1 MSLKERLAEESKAA
15 LKAGEKVR
23 LSTLRLL
30 AASVKNREVELLHP
44 LDDDEFVE
52 TATREAKRRRE
63 AIEAYENAG
72 REDRAAVEREELAVL
87 QTYLPAALTDVEVDA
102 LIDEAVAE
110 TGAIGPGDIGKVMSA
125 FMAAA
130 KGRADGRAVQ
140 ARVRSRLGA

>member
-1 MSLKERLAEESKAA
+1 VSLKERLAEESRAA

-30 AASVKNREVELLHP
+30 AASVKNREVELRHP

-52 TATREAKRRRE
+52 AATREAKRRRE
-63 AIEAYENAG
+63 AIEAYESAG

>member
-1 MSLKERLAEESKAA
+1 MSLKERLAEESTAA
-15 LKAGEKVR
+15 LKAGEKLR

-30 AASVKNREVELLHP
+30 AASVKNREVELLHS

-52 TATREAKRRRE
+52 VATREAKRRRE
-63 AIEAYENAG
+63 AIEAYQDAG

-87 QTYLPAALTDVEVDA
+87 QTYLPATLTDAEVDA

-110 TGAIGPGDIGKVMSA
+110 TGASGPDDMGKVMGVV
-125 FMAAA
+125 MAAA

>member
-1 MSLKERLAEESKAA
+1 M
-15 LKAGEKVR
+15 
-23 LSTLRLL
+23 
-30 AASVKNREVELLHP
+30 
-44 LDDDEFVE
+44 
-52 TATREAKRRRE
+52 
-63 AIEAYENAG
+63 
-72 REDRAAVEREELAVL
+72 L

-110 TGAIGPGDIGKVMSA
+110 TGAIGPGDVGKVMSA

>member
-63 AIEAYENAG
+63 AIEAYESAG